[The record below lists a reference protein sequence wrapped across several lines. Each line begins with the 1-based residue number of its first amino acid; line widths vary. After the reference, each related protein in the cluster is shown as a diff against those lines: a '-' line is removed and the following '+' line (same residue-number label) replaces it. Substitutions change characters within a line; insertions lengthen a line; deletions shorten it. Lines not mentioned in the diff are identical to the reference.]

1 MALRRTLAET
11 CFTGTKVRILLTL
24 ARHPE
29 GVSYTQLAREAFGTY
44 NVEKVTGIL
53 NYHLKSLMGRGLVA
67 KHSNHYTLT
76 GLGTVMTM
84 PLEQVGK
91 LGELWKT
98 LEHCWRHVKAMED
111 HLRKT
116 GLGGGTCRTAL
127 LKLIEQGFFETP
139 RPLAEIREQLPDFD
153 KTAVN
158 HALLEL
164 VKDGVLTRIGS
175 PRYYKYLSSRSG

>member
-11 CFTGTKVRILLTL
+11 CFTDTRAKILLTI

-29 GVSYTQLAREAFGTY
+29 GVSYTQLAREAFNTY
-44 NVEKVTGIL
+44 NVEDVTGTL
-53 NYHLKSLMGRGLVA
+53 NYHLKILVKRRLVA
-67 KHSNHYTLT
+67 RHSNRYALT

-84 PLEQVGK
+84 PLEHVGK

-98 LEHCWRHVKAMED
+98 LEQCWRHVRAMED

-116 GLGGGTCRTAL
+116 GLGGGTCRTAI

-139 RPLAEIREQLPDFD
+139 KPLAEIREQLPGFD
-153 KTAVN
+153 KTVVN

-164 VKDGVLTRIGS
+164 VRDGMLTRIGT
-175 PRYYKYLSSRSG
+175 PRYYKYLSSRAD